1 MIEFKGVTKSFGAFN
16 ANSDICFQIEKGQIH
31 CLVGENGAGK
41 STLMNCLF
49 GLQSLTSGQ
58 ILIDGKEAKFASPL
72 DAKRAGLGMVHQ
84 HFQLAGALS
93 ALDHMALEMSQFS
106 IKDALQIVS
115 RKKLKVELQKISN
128 RYNMPIPWEEP
139 VEKLSVGIQ
148 QRLEILKILW
158 GQAEILI
165 LDEPT
170 AVLTP
175 LEIKDFFQQL
185 RQLKAAGKTIL
196 LITHKLKEVFQ
207 IADFVTV
214 LRKGKAVHSAPL
226 STLTEAGLAEWI
238 IGRAPVHLAES
249 RVKNSYPPI
258 LQIRN
263 LDYEEN
269 EQQKLRSVDLNLHPG
284 EILGIA
290 GVEGNGQAELLN
302 QLMRPQLN
310 KGTTKGKIFYEN
322 QDVTGKS
329 LRHFDISYLPENR
342 LQQGLM
348 KDLGATENFL
358 LGQQDRESF
367 TKRRGFFRIL
377 KTKEILQATEKC
389 FQDENVNP
397 KNLKLSLG
405 QFSGGNQQKFV
416 VGRELARAPKVLIA
430 AHPTRGVD
438 IGSIEHI
445 HSHLLNLRNK
455 LCATLLISSELEE
468 LLALSDRIVVFFNG
482 QVAGELSRS
491 QFDEKVIGRWMTSG
505 ASAL

>member
-1 MIEFKGVTKSFGAFN
+1 MIEFRGVTKSFGAFI
-16 ANSDICFQIEKGQIH
+16 ANSDINFQIEKGQIH

-58 ILIDGKEAKFASPL
+58 ILISGKEAKFSSPL
-72 DAKRAGLGMVHQ
+72 EAKRAGLGMVHQ

-106 IKDALQIVS
+106 LKGAIQIIS
-115 RKKLKVELQKISN
+115 RQKLKIELEKLSQS
-128 RYNMPIPWEEP
+128 YHMPIPWDEP

-158 GQAEILI
+158 GQADILI

-175 LEIKDFFQQL
+175 LEIDAFFNQL
-185 RQLKAAGKTIL
+185 RQLKASGKTIL
-196 LITHKLKEVFQ
+196 LITHKLREVFQ

-214 LRKGKAVHSAPL
+214 LRKGKAVHSAPI
-226 STLTEAGLAEWI
+226 SDLTEAELAEWI
-238 IGRAPVHLAES
+238 IGRAPVLLSES
-249 RVKNSYPPI
+249 RSKNFYPPI
-258 LQIRN
+258 LQIKN
-263 LDYEEN
+263 LDYVEN
-269 EQQKLRSVDLNLHPG
+269 EQQKIRSLNLKLHPG

-290 GVEGNGQAELLN
+290 GVEGNGQSELLN
-302 QLMRPQLN
+302 LLMRPQLN
-310 KGTTKGKIFYEN
+310 RGRVTGQIIYEN

-329 LRHFDISYLPENR
+329 LRHFNVSYLPENR
-342 LQQGLM
+342 LHQGLM

-358 LGQQDRESF
+358 LGQQDRDNYI
-367 TKRRGFFRIL
+367 KHLGFFRML
-377 KTKEILQATEKC
+377 NSQEILRATEKC
-389 FQDENVNP
+389 FQDANVNP
-397 KNLKLSLG
+397 KNLKLNLG

-416 VGRELARAPKVLIA
+416 VGRELARDPKVLIA

-438 IGSIEHI
+438 IGSIEQI
-445 HSHLLNLRNK
+445 HSHLLNIRNK
-455 LCATLLISSELEE
+455 LCATLLISSELDE
-468 LLALSDRIVVFFNG
+468 LLALSDRILVFFNG
-482 QVAGELSRS
+482 QIAGELARS
-491 QFDEKVIGRWMTSG
+491 QFDEKIIGRWMTSG